1 MQANEL
7 IQSYTHKQLITKTIH
22 MPAGYVDDFHSHPW
36 HQIVFPFKGLLQSS
50 IGGKSIIVPHNAMLY
65 IPANTSH
72 KSVAVT
78 NTEFLA
84 IYLNPDVWVE
94 YASEA
99 KSCLVT
105 PFIKQLILLLF
116 ENEMSQ
122 QSESNTTHLLLVLRD
137 QTVMANS
144 YDIPLLLPT
153 DKRLL
158 AIFKQLKQQ
167 PDLSFTLK
175 EWAKKVG
182 ASERTLSRVCAK
194 EFNQSFS
201 LWRQNIRLVLS
212 LQLLDSKGSIQDI
225 ALELGYTSDSAYIYA
240 FKKLFNQTPS
250 KYRRDSLAHNLTLR
264 I

>member
-1 MQANEL
+1 
-7 IQSYTHKQLITKTIH
+7 
-22 MPAGYVDDFHSHPW
+22 
-36 HQIVFPFKGLLQSS
+36 
-50 IGGKSIIVPHNAMLY
+50 
-65 IPANTSH
+65 
-72 KSVAVT
+72 
-78 NTEFLA
+78 
-84 IYLNPDVWVE
+84 
-94 YASEA
+94 
-99 KSCLVT
+99 
-105 PFIKQLILLLF
+105 
-116 ENEMSQ
+116 
-122 QSESNTTHLLLVLRD
+122 VLRD
-137 QTVMANS
+137 QIVMANS

-212 LQLLDSKGSIQDI
+212 LQLLDSKRSIQDI

-250 KYRRDSLAHNLTLR
+250 KYRRDSLDHNLTLR